1 MNKTHFKNF
10 EKKILIGTHVNTLTQ
25 AQSGGNGKS
34 QRQENVDTRH
44 AEINSQ
50 LEQCSKITQE
60 TETQLQ
66 KVCRLQEYMMIT
78 RSHLEVYAKLAEN
91 GQLSQE
97 QRQQWQSEAAKHQEY
112 ENNLV
117 SLRKDI
123 VKNHEKII
131 GIMQDLHGQVRFF
144 LVIYFM
150 LMRYSLIA

>member
-1 MNKTHFKNF
+1 M
-10 EKKILIGTHVNTLTQ
+10 NTLTQ

-97 QRQQWQSEAAKHQEY
+97 QRQQWQSEAEQ
-112 ENNLV
+112 
-117 SLRKDI
+117 
-123 VKNHEKII
+123 
-131 GIMQDLHGQVRFF
+131 
-144 LVIYFM
+144 
-150 LMRYSLIA
+150 